1 MTKKIKLLICSFIGV
16 ALIIFLWHQY
26 KVSHLGKLSNQ
37 YSSGVYAPSKK
48 LAFRHEEKD
57 LLITKWKLA
66 ENKTEYQV
74 ISESVMF
81 EFEPYEYTTLG
92 KDYLVHQNIRLK
104 ERGLFALGSHRESDE
119 YWTID
124 IYDLKDLTKK
134 PYSIDLLKSM
144 ENGKDIVAV
153 VFGNVTFDEKGQEVL
168 PITLYNSKED
178 RFTRLLNLDTKEMEG
193 YIPQTGNLD
202 VLPGYEYYPNEIFNF
217 LNGSNI
223 SEKFEKQGLVL
234 SNEGRM
240 IYPSKEKV
248 SNKYFKS
255 LFPDNKGKL
264 TEDNKVFI
272 LVDTI
277 PKLLT
282 HYERFFESPK
292 ELYKDLV
299 IEADHST
306 DGREHTVQS
315 KEEFL
320 QYYQA
325 PQEEN

>member
-1 MTKKIKLLICSFIGV
+1 MTKRMT
-16 ALIIFLWHQY
+16 LIICVLIVFPLIIYLTHQY
-26 KVSHLGKLSNQ
+26 NVNRLRDLREQ
-37 YSSGVYAPSKK
+37 YDTGAYAPNKK
-48 LAFRHEEKD
+48 LDTFKEEQD
-57 LLITKWKLA
+57 LLITSWKLL
-66 ENKTEYQV
+66 ENKDEYKI
-74 ISESVMF
+74 ISEIGI
-81 EFEPYEYTTLG
+81 PNIAPQRYTTLG
-92 KDYLVHQNIRLK
+92 KNYLIHQNIRLK
-104 ERGLFALGSHRESDE
+104 KRGLSALGYLRENDE

-134 PYSIDLLKSM
+134 PARIDILKSI
-144 ENGKDIVAV
+144 ENEKDVVSV
-153 VFGNVTFDEKGQEVL
+153 VFGDVVLNDRGQEFL
-168 PITLYNSKED
+168 PISLYTPQKEMYYK
-178 RFTRLLNLDTKEMEG
+178 LLNLKTKEIKE
-193 YIPQTGNLD
+193 YIPQDDNSD
-202 VLPGYEYYPNEIFNF
+202 VLPAYEYYPNEIFNF

-255 LFPDNKGKL
+255 LFPDNNGKL
-264 TEDNKVFI
+264 TEDNQVFI

-282 HYERFFESPK
+282 NYERFFESPK

-299 IEADHST
+299 IKADHST